1 MRATIRP
8 YSRIAKISSFVDSSL
23 QDTKFIIPGLTL
35 KELLKVL
42 EDNDEKIV
50 GLNLIM
56 KQTTSKDN
64 WNYSDEMVD
73 AVAVFKLVVEKMSC
87 KAKKF

>member
-1 MRATIRP
+1 M
-8 YSRIAKISSFVDSSL
+8 
-23 QDTKFIIPGLTL
+23 
-35 KELLKVL
+35 
-42 EDNDEKIV
+42 IV

-87 KAKKF
+87 KAK